1 MIIILMTMTMTMK
14 TRATTTTTTIIIIII
29 IKSSII
35 GNTNINLFDFTVSF
49 ALFEVQVNV
58 TTHIISNA
66 TCHVI
71 PDATHS
77 QPISI

>member
-1 MIIILMTMTMTMK
+1 MIIIMTMTMTTTK
-14 TRATTTTTTIIIIII
+14 TTTTTIIIIIIIIII

-66 TCHVI
+66 
-71 PDATHS
+71 AAM
-77 QPISI
+77 

>member
-1 MIIILMTMTMTMK
+1 MTMTMTTTK
-14 TRATTTTTTIIIIII
+14 TTTIIIIIII

-58 TTHIISNA
+58 TTQISNA

-77 QPISI
+77 

>member
-1 MIIILMTMTMTMK
+1 MMIIIIIIIIIMIMPMT
-14 TRATTTTTTIIIIII
+14 IIII

-35 GNTNINLFDFTVSF
+35 GNSNINLFDFTVSF

-58 TTHIISNA
+58 TTHIISNV

-71 PDATHS
+71 ADATHF

>member
-1 MIIILMTMTMTMK
+1 MMIIIMTMTMT
-14 TRATTTTTTIIIIII
+14 TTKTTIIIIII

>member
-1 MIIILMTMTMTMK
+1 MMIIIMTMTMTTTK
-14 TRATTTTTTIIIIII
+14 TTTTTIIIIIIII

>member
-1 MIIILMTMTMTMK
+1 MIIIIMTMTMTMK
-14 TRATTTTTTIIIIII
+14 TRATTTTTTIIIII

>member
-1 MIIILMTMTMTMK
+1 MMIIIMTMTMTTTK
-14 TRATTTTTTIIIIII
+14 TTTIIIII

>member
-1 MIIILMTMTMTMK
+1 MMIIIMTMTMK
-14 TRATTTTTTIIIIII
+14 MTTRATTTTTEIIIII